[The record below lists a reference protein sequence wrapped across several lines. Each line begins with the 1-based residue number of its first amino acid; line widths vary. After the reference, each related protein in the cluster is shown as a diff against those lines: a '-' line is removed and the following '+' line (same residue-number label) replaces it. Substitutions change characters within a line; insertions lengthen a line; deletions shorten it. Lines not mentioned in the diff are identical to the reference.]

1 MWQSNSVTQLVNTF
15 VGKRANLQTVI
26 TKKHAKFPEKENFLL
41 PDTHKYLCALQGGE
55 CLFFGKLGEI
65 PCYPR
70 FEIRPFPFCLFI
82 S

>member
-41 PDTHKYLCALQGGE
+41 PDTHKYLCVLGGGDVYFLE
-55 CLFFGKLGEI
+55 N
-65 PCYPR
+65 
-70 FEIRPFPFCLFI
+70 
-82 S
+82 

>member
-41 PDTHKYLCALQGGE
+41 PDTHKYLCVLRGGGGGGGGGAGDVYFLE
-55 CLFFGKLGEI
+55 N
-65 PCYPR
+65 
-70 FEIRPFPFCLFI
+70 
-82 S
+82 